1 MQNME
6 KKTAAK
12 PLRGPRIDNRLPA
25 VLDAAARIFA
35 EHGYSGSSM
44 REIAEACDM
53 QAGSL
58 YYHFAAKEDL
68 LVAVYERGVEEIR
81 AAVVEAVSRE
91 TEPWARIEAACAAH
105 LETLLRR
112 SHYAQV
118 LISVLPKDVF
128 AAMERLNAV
137 RAEHEKVFKELVA
150 GLPLPA
156 DTDRR
161 ALRLMLLGA
170 LNWSRLWFDP
180 AGRET
185 PKSVARKFVK
195 LLKEAQG

>member
-1 MQNME
+1 M
-6 KKTAAK
+6 AAK
-12 PLRGPRIDNRLPA
+12 ALRGPRIDNRSPV

-44 REIAEACDM
+44 REIAEACGM
-53 QAGSL
+53 QPGSL

-68 LVAVYERGVEEIR
+68 LVAVYERGVEEIH
-81 AAVVEAVSRE
+81 AAVVEAIHRE
-91 TEPWARIEAACAAH
+91 TDPWARLRAACAAH

-118 LISVLPKDVF
+118 LFSVLPKDVP
-128 AAMERLNAV
+128 AAMGRLNAV
-137 RAEHEKVFKELVA
+137 RAEHEAPFRELVA
-150 GLPLPA
+150 ALPLPA
-156 DTDRR
+156 GTDRKT
-161 ALRLMLLGA
+161 LRLMLLGA
-170 LNWSRLWFDP
+170 LNWARLWFDP

-185 PKSVARKFVK
+185 PKSLARKFVK